1 MSFVVTAP
9 PVLASAA
16 SDLGGIAS
24 MISEANAMA
33 AVRTTALA
41 PAAADEVSAAIA
53 ALFSSYARDYQTLS
67 VQVTAFH
74 VQFAQTLTNAGQLYA
89 VVDVGNGVLL
99 KTEQQVLGVI
109 NAPTQ
114 TLVGRPLIGDGTHG
128 APGTGQNG
136 GAGGILWGN
145 GGNGGSGAPGQPGGR
160 GGDAGLF
167 GHGGHGG
174 VGGPGIAGAAGTAGL
189 PGGNGA
195 NGGSG
200 GIGGAGGAG
209 GNGSKGLPGLGRL
222 GNPGLD
228 GGTGGNGGAGGSGG
242 ALEGGTGGIGGTGGS
257 AIAFGNGG
265 QGGAGGTGGDHSG
278 GNGIGGKGGASG
290 NGGNAGQVF
299 GDGGTGGTGGA
310 GGAGSG
316 TKAGGTGSDGG
327 HGGNATLI
335 GNGGDGG
342 AGGAGGAGSP
352 AGAPGNG
359 GTGGTGGV
367 LFGQSDSSGPPGAA
381 ALAFPSLSSSVPIL
395 GPYED
400 LIANTV
406 ANLASIGNT
415 WLADPAPFLQ
425 QYLANQFGYGQLTL
439 TALTDATRDFAI
451 GLAGIPPSLQSALQ
465 ALAAGDVSG
474 AVTDVLGAVVKVFV
488 SGVDAS
494 DLSNIL
500 LLGPVGDL
508 FPILSIP
515 GAMSQNFTN
524 VVMTVTDTT
533 IAFSIDTTNLTG
545 VMTFGLPL
553 AMTLNAV
560 GSPITTA
567 IAFAESTTAFVSAVQ
582 AGNLQAAAAALVGAP
597 ANVANGF
604 LNGEARLPLALPT
617 SATGGIPVTV
627 EVPVG
632 GILAPLQPFQATAVI
647 PVIGPVT
654 VTLEG
659 TPAGGIVPA
668 LVNYAPT
675 QLAQAIA
682 P

>member
-1 MSFVVTAP
+1 
-9 PVLASAA
+9 
-16 SDLGGIAS
+16 GG
-24 MISEANAMA
+24 
-33 AVRTTALA
+33 TALLLG
-41 PAAADEVSAAIA
+41 SGG
-53 ALFSSYARDYQTLS
+53 
-67 VQVTAFH
+67 
-74 VQFAQTLTNAGQLYA
+74 AG
-89 VVDVGNGVLL
+89 GNG
-99 KTEQQVLGVI
+99 
-109 NAPTQ
+109 
-114 TLVGRPLIGDGTHG
+114 
-128 APGTGQNG
+128 GTGGANSGSLFASPGGTGGAGGHGGAGGLIWGNG
-136 GAGGILWGN
+136 GAGGN
-145 GGNGGSGAPGQPGGR
+145 GGNGGT
-160 GGDAGLF
+160 
-167 GHGGHGG
+167 
-174 VGGPGIAGAAGTAGL
+174 TA
-189 PGGNGA
+189 
-195 NGGSG
+195 
-200 GIGGAGGAG
+200 
-209 GNGSKGLPGLGRL
+209 
-222 GNPGLD
+222 D
-228 GGTGGNGGAGGSGG
+228 G

-367 LFGQSDSSGPPGAA
+367 LFGQSGSSGPPGAA

>member
-1 MSFVVTAP
+1 MSFVLIAPEFVTAAAGD
-9 PVLASAA
+9 LTNLGSSISAANASAA
-16 SDLGGIAS
+16 SATTQVL
-24 MISEANAMA
+24 A
-33 AVRTTALA
+33 AG
-41 PAAADEVSAAIA
+41 ADEVSARIA
-53 ALFSSYARDYQTLS
+53 ALFGGFGLEYQAISAQVAAYHQRFVQALSTGAGAYAS
-67 VQVTAFH
+67 AE
-74 VQFAQTLTNAGQLYA
+74 AAA
-89 VVDVGNGVLL
+89 A
-99 KTEQQVLGVI
+99 EQIVLGVI

-114 TLVGRPLIGDGTHG
+114 ALLGRPLIGDG
-128 APGTGQNG
+128 
-136 GAGGILWGN
+136 
-145 GGNGGSGAPGQPGGR
+145 
-160 GGDAGLF
+160 
-167 GHGGHGG
+167 
-174 VGGPGIAGAAGTAGL
+174 
-189 PGGNGA
+189 A
-195 NGGSG
+195 NATTP
-200 GIGGAGGAG
+200 GGAGGAG
-209 GNGSKGLPGLGRL
+209 GLLF
-222 GNPGLD
+222 
-228 GGTGGNGGAGGSGG
+228 GNGGAGAAGAPGQAGGPGGPAGLWGNGGPGGAGGNGGTTADG

-367 LFGQSDSSGPPGAA
+367 LFGQSGSSGPPGAA

>member
-1 MSFVVTAP
+1 
-9 PVLASAA
+9 
-16 SDLGGIAS
+16 
-24 MISEANAMA
+24 
-33 AVRTTALA
+33 
-41 PAAADEVSAAIA
+41 
-53 ALFSSYARDYQTLS
+53 
-67 VQVTAFH
+67 
-74 VQFAQTLTNAGQLYA
+74 
-89 VVDVGNGVLL
+89 
-99 KTEQQVLGVI
+99 
-109 NAPTQ
+109 
-114 TLVGRPLIGDGTHG
+114 
-128 APGTGQNG
+128 
-136 GAGGILWGN
+136 
-145 GGNGGSGAPGQPGGR
+145 
-160 GGDAGLF
+160 
-167 GHGGHGG
+167 
-174 VGGPGIAGAAGTAGL
+174 
-189 PGGNGA
+189 
-195 NGGSG
+195 
-200 GIGGAGGAG
+200 
-209 GNGSKGLPGLGRL
+209 
-222 GNPGLD
+222 
-228 GGTGGNGGAGGSGG
+228 
-242 ALEGGTGGIGGTGGS
+242 
-257 AIAFGNGG
+257 
-265 QGGAGGTGGDHSG
+265 
-278 GNGIGGKGGASG
+278 
-290 NGGNAGQVF
+290 
-299 GDGGTGGTGGA
+299 TGGA

-367 LFGQSDSSGPPGAA
+367 LFGQSGSSGPPGAA